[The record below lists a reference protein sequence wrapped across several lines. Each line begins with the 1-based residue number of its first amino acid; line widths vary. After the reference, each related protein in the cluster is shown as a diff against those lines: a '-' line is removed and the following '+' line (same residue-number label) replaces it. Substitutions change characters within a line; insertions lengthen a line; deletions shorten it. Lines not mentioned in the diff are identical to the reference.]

1 MGAGSAQMP
10 SGFSFR
16 YSKRTCKLEP
26 PGRLVLM
33 LSDHSRAHE
42 LGPSLRFCG
51 VVGSIS
57 AGLLC
62 VGLLCAF
69 RHGGFLLNMFSGN
82 RDCCTRR
89 ARNPRRLAAVGTCGG
104 RGRRASGLSRTC
116 SNEGAHISTSDSSLD
131 DGAVS
136 DVSPQSGTN
145 SSMVLIKTTKG
156 HGLKQKCKE
165 HCGSEQIWC

>member
-1 MGAGSAQMP
+1 
-10 SGFSFR
+10 
-16 YSKRTCKLEP
+16 
-26 PGRLVLM
+26 M

-42 LGPSLRFCG
+42 LGPLLRFCG

-82 RDCCTRR
+82 RDGERLGDRDCCTRR

-104 RGRRASGLSRTC
+104 TIFLIGFGRACCRSAGTR
-116 SNEGAHISTSDSSLD
+116 
-131 DGAVS
+131 DGK
-136 DVSPQSGTN
+136 SGTAAGIAADFALELN
-145 SSMVLIKTTKG
+145 CGGCRPIYHSVHG
-156 HGLKQKCKE
+156 HNYIGA
-165 HCGSEQIWC
+165 